1 MFKLIGIYIFVNA
14 HMMEKK
20 KKKKREN
27 PGTKLVPNII
37 PWRSME
43 VKIGVDGLTFRAPY
57 PELSN
62 PLKAIFFII
71 CSQAFKTNLGYQR
84 ASPL

>member
-14 HMMEKK
+14 YMMEKK
-20 KKKKREN
+20 KRKN

-62 PLKAIFFII
+62 PLKLFFLLFVHKLLKRI
-71 CSQAFKTNLGYQR
+71 
-84 ASPL
+84 

>member
-14 HMMEKK
+14 YMMG
-20 KKKKREN
+20 KKRKN

-71 CSQAFKTNLGYQR
+71 CSQAFKTNLGYER

>member
-1 MFKLIGIYIFVNA
+1 
-14 HMMEKK
+14 
-20 KKKKREN
+20 
-27 PGTKLVPNII
+27 
-37 PWRSME
+37 ME

>member
-1 MFKLIGIYIFVNA
+1 
-14 HMMEKK
+14 
-20 KKKKREN
+20 
-27 PGTKLVPNII
+27 
-37 PWRSME
+37 ME

-71 CSQAFKTNLGYQR
+71 CSQAFKTNLGYER

>member
-14 HMMEKK
+14 YMMG
-20 KKKKREN
+20 KKKRKN

-43 VKIGVDGLTFRAPY
+43 VKIGVDGLTFRVPY

-62 PLKAIFFII
+62 PLKAFFFII
-71 CSQAFKTNLGYQR
+71 CSQAFKTNLGYER